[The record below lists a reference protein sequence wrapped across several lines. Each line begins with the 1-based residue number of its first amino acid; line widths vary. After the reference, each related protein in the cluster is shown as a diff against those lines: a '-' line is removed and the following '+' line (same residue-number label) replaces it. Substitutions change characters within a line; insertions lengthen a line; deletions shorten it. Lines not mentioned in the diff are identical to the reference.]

1 MIKCCN
7 IYNQYDFIK
16 PKILLKLEEQYIN
29 SSIQE
34 MLLWYIEDKDIIEKL
49 KPITKRKSH
58 GLVYKHAFNIQPEE
72 YNVVDVHTLMLN
84 LPIGFLSCFD
94 EISIDVPE
102 FLSRKVIKILKMISS
117 KEKFTLDII
126 EKTLLFYMI
135 NNNGDHFE
143 DSFEFEE
150 KDQLV
155 NLEVECYIK
164 GLLEMFC
171 DDEMNVS
178 TEDDEMLA
186 NDIYNEAFYNIYT
199 MLQLEKTG
207 EVNIMFSD
215 FDEDNLIYNGIIDAF
230 DARTKDGIEPKK
242 IINMITEINMSIPF
256 EFVKLCNDSKYPK
269 SALEFIRQVEDITN
283 DLDYMLTSIFEKTN
297 RIIDMPKRKRNTKK
311 NREKEEKKE

>member
-16 PKILLKLEEQYIN
+16 PKVLLKLEEQYIN

-34 MLLWYIEDKDIIEKL
+34 MLLWYIEDKDIIERL
-49 KPITKRKSH
+49 KPITKRKSY
-58 GLVYKHAFNIQPEE
+58 GLVYKHVFNIQPEE
-72 YNVVDVHTLMLN
+72 YNAVDVHTLMLN

-135 NNNGDHFE
+135 NNNGDRFE
-143 DSFEFEE
+143 DSFKFKE

-164 GLLEMFC
+164 GLLETFC

-230 DARTKDGIEPKK
+230 DARTKDGIKPKK
-242 IINMITEINMSIPF
+242 IINMMTEINMSIPF
-256 EFVKLCNDSKYPK
+256 EFIRLCNDSKYPK